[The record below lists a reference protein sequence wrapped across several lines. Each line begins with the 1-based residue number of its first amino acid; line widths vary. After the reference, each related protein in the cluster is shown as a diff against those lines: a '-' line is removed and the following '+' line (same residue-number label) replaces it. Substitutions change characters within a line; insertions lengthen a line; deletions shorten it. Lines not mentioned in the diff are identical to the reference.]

1 MTLYIY
7 TTKDNRLVARI
18 NGSDNASCEAI
29 ANDRFGDTDTFG
41 WTYSPAF
48 GANDGLVD
56 NDDAEEIDA

>member
-7 TTKDNRLVARI
+7 TTEDNNLVARI
-18 NGSDNASCEAI
+18 NGNDNGVCEAV
-29 ANDRFGDTDTFG
+29 ATDRFGDTDTFG

-56 NDDAEEIDA
+56 NGDAEEINA